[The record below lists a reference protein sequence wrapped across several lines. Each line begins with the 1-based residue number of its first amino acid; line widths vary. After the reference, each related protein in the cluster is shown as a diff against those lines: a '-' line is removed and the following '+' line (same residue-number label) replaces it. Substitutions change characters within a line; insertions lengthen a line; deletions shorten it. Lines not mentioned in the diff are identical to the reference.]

1 MQKAAPKADEA
12 NNPDLEALLELNR
25 NYVRSALESDVNW
38 YAENLSED
46 FYITA
51 PDGALLNRE
60 AFLKRIANPY
70 PGTHAEAVDVMVR
83 ILGNVAIIHSG
94 YRDTRLTGEP
104 SYGRY
109 TDIYE
114 RRNGRWLCVAAHFMR
129 FSVPAKDGTIVLQ
142 TTFEVGGIGI
152 AQRCVTRA
160 CLARSST
167 TSARSACVAGRPQAA
182 FAVPV
187 TITSKRYFAAS
198 RGAQYK

>member
-1 MQKAAPKADEA
+1 MQGATREADQGSA
-12 NNPDLEALLELNR
+12 DLEVLLELNR
-25 NYVRSALESDVNW
+25 NYVRSALESDVKW
-38 YAENLSED
+38 YSENLSED

-83 ILGNVAIIHSG
+83 IMGDGDVAIIHSG
-94 YRDTRLTGEP
+94 YRDTKLNGDA

-129 FSVPAKDGTIVLQ
+129 F
-142 TTFEVGGIGI
+142 
-152 AQRCVTRA
+152 
-160 CLARSST
+160 
-167 TSARSACVAGRPQAA
+167 
-182 FAVPV
+182 
-187 TITSKRYFAAS
+187 AS
-198 RGAQYK
+198 PPKTA

>member
-1 MQKAAPKADEA
+1 MQKAVRKADEA
-12 NNPDLEALLELNR
+12 RNTDLEVLLELNR

-83 ILGNVAIIHSG
+83 ILGDVAIIHSG
-94 YRDTRLTGEP
+94 YRDTRLTGEQ

-109 TDIYE
+109 TDVYE
-114 RRNGRWLCVAAHFMR
+114 RRNDRWLCVAAHFMR
-129 FSVPAKDGTIVLQ
+129 FPSPPKTEQ
-142 TTFEVGGIGI
+142 
-152 AQRCVTRA
+152 
-160 CLARSST
+160 
-167 TSARSACVAGRPQAA
+167 
-182 FAVPV
+182 
-187 TITSKRYFAAS
+187 
-198 RGAQYK
+198 

>member
-1 MQKAAPKADEA
+1 MPNAALKSDEA
-12 NNPDLEALLELNR
+12 DRTDLEVLLELNR

-70 PGTHAEAVDVMVR
+70 PGTRAEAVDVMVR
-83 ILGNVAIIHSG
+83 ILGEVAIIHSG
-94 YRDTRLTGEP
+94 YRDIRFTGEP

-129 FSVPAKDGTIVLQ
+129 FPSPPKP
-142 TTFEVGGIGI
+142 E
-152 AQRCVTRA
+152 R
-160 CLARSST
+160 
-167 TSARSACVAGRPQAA
+167 
-182 FAVPV
+182 
-187 TITSKRYFAAS
+187 
-198 RGAQYK
+198 